1 MGCLK
6 LTFASHPPSRWRR
19 RQRGSSIYRLLT
31 FSALFAPFFSPFLFL
46 LAVFLASLWWI
57 LRRRRLYSFRLPLSL
72 PVFRAG
78 IVGSVPV
85 AVVIGVRLRLVLVP

>member
-19 RQRGSSIYRLLT
+19 RRRGSSIYRLLT

-46 LAVFLASLWWI
+46 LAVFLASLWRI
-57 LRRRRLYSFRLPLSL
+57 LWWRRLRSFGLPLPL
-72 PVFRAG
+72 TVLRTG
-78 IVGSVPV
+78 IVGPVSV
-85 AVVIGVRLRLVLVP
+85 AVIVGVRLVFVS